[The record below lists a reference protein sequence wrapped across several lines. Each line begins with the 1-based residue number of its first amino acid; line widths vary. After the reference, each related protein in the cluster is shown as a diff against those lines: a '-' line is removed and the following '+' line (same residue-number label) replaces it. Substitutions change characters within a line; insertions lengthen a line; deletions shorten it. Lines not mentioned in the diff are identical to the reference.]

1 MLQPVV
7 RRTWAPRGETP
18 ILKSWDRHDRL
29 SVMTS
34 ISVSPRR
41 HRLHLCFNIH
51 EHNIVSQDAVA
62 FVGDL
67 LRHTRRPLILVWDR
81 WNVHRSAERKITE
94 RWGQRVECEYL
105 PAYAPEL
112 NPVEYAWST
121 TKHCDLANF
130 IPDDIQHLY
139 NLMGESLD
147 KHNLNYSRL
156 KGFFSHAGLEL

>member
-29 SVMTS
+29 SVITA

-41 HRLHLCFNIH
+41 RRLHLVFNIH
-51 EHNIVSQDAVA
+51 EHNIVSQDVVVFVA
-62 FVGDL
+62 DL
-67 LRHTRRPLILVWDR
+67 LRHYRHPLILVWDR
-81 WNVHRSAERKITE
+81 WNVHRSAERKLA
-94 RWGQRVECEYL
+94 RRRGQRVQCEYL

-121 TKHCDLANF
+121 TKHSDLANF
-130 IPDDIQHLY
+130 VPDDIQHLY

-156 KGFFSHAGLEL
+156 KGFFRHAGLKL